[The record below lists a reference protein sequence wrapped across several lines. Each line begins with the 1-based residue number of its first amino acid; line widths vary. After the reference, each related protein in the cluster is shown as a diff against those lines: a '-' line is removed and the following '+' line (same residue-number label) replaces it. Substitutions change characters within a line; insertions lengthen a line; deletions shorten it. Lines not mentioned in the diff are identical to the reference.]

1 MPPALLALAAAAFV
15 SGANLRLFDALLPTV
30 AEDFA
35 VPPTTASIVV
45 TAFTL
50 AYGLFQIVHGPLGDR
65 IGKLRVIG
73 GATLIASAASLGC
86 AYAPTLSAL
95 AALRF
100 ATGIGAAA
108 IVPLALA
115 WIGDNTSYEKR
126 QATLGRFLSFILMGQ
141 ILGPALGGALAE
153 FISWRRVFDV
163 DRRTRPAAASRQI
176 HGNVWRNYAAVLC
189 DPWVRI
195 VVLTVF
201 LEGGLFY
208 GAFAY
213 TGAYL
218 KERFGLSYLLIGGML
233 AGFGLGGV
241 IYSVMVK
248 WLLARLGEK
257 GFVRLGGS
265 LMFVCMA
272 VLPLLPWWQAAI
284 PVFVVAGFGF
294 YMFHNTLQ
302 TRATEMAPQMRG
314 TAIAV
319 FAFCLFM
326 GQASGVAVC
335 GVAIRFLH
343 YGWTFAFSGAGLV
356 LLGYWFA
363 LRIAAHRAQ
372 VQASTA

>member
-1 MPPALLALAAAAFV
+1 M
-15 SGANLRLFDALLPTV
+15 RLFDALLPNV

-65 IGKLRVIG
+65 VGKLRVIG
-73 GATLIASAASLGC
+73 GATLIAAAASLGC
-86 AYAPTLSAL
+86 AFAPTLSSL
-95 AALRF
+95 AVLRF

-108 IVPLALA
+108 IVPLSLA

-141 ILGPALGGALAE
+141 ILGPAVGGALAE
-153 FISWRRVFDV
+153 YISWRRVFDV
-163 DRRTRPAAASRQI
+163 MAVVFLVVSIVLFTVDWHTRPAAAADAKP
-176 HGNVWRNYAAVLC
+176 HGNVWRNYTAVLN
-189 DPWVRI
+189 DRWVRI
-195 VVLTVF
+195 VILTVF

-241 IYSVMVK
+241 VYSLLVK

-257 GFVRLGGS
+257 GFVRLGGA

-272 VLPLLPWWQAAI
+272 ILPLLPWWQAAI
-284 PVFVVAGFGF
+284 PVFIVAGFGF

-326 GQASGVAVC
+326 GQAGGVAAC
-335 GVAIRFLH
+335 GVAIRLLH
-343 YGWTFAFSGAGLV
+343 YGWTFAICGAGLAI
-356 LLGYWFA
+356 LGYWFA
-363 LRIAAHRAQ
+363 VRIAEHRAR
-372 VQASTA
+372 VQARAT